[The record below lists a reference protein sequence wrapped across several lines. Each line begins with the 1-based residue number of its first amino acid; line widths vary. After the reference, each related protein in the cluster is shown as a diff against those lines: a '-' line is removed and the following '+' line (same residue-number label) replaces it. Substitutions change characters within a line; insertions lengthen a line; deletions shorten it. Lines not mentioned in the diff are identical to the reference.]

1 MRFLK
6 LPDDAMLQEQ
16 HLELGFHEGGKT
28 ADAKAADT
36 DACMFQLRKDAVDRL
51 NVKGCAGVGEKLRL
65 EGGVELPW
73 IGCASALHVNLLRP
87 HLLLDELALLA
98 LHTIHYYGWSPSIL
112 LISNNTKII

>member
-16 HLELGFHEGGKT
+16 HLELGFHERGKT

-36 DACMFQLRKDAVDRL
+36 DACMFQLRKDAFDRL

-65 EGGVELPW
+65 EGGVELP
-73 IGCASALHVNLLRP
+73 
-87 HLLLDELALLA
+87 
-98 LHTIHYYGWSPSIL
+98 
-112 LISNNTKII
+112 